1 MVLLPEHLH
10 TIWTLPFEDKDY
22 PRRWGWIKKEFTKAW
37 LNLGKPEAQ
46 VTASKRGDRRHGV
59 WQRRFWEHVLRD
71 DNDYERHC
79 DYIHHNP
86 VKHRLVRCP
95 RDWPYSSFHRFVKAG
110 DYDADWGCS
119 DRAVPQF
126 EDLDTTAME

>member
-10 TIWTLPFEDKDY
+10 TIWTLPREDNDY
-22 PRRWGWIKKEFTKAW
+22 SRRWGWIKKEFTKAW
-37 LNLGKPEAQ
+37 LTLGEPEVK

-71 DNDYERHC
+71 DNDFERHC
-79 DYIHHNP
+79 DYIHYNP
-86 VKHRLVRCP
+86 VKHSLVRCP
-95 RDWPYSSFHRFVKAG
+95 RYWPYSSFHRFVKVG
-110 DYDADWGCS
+110 DYDLDWGCS

-126 EDLDTTAME
+126 EDLDATAME